1 MHIFRILNILWLD
14 ILCILEYNNGEN
26 EIKKDKKKE
35 GFVMTPIRTVLF
47 DMDGTLLNTL
57 DDLRDSV
64 NYALAQYGF
73 PPRSLEEIRC
83 FVGNGVRKL
92 VERAVP
98 DGTDAAQLD
107 ACFAAFLAYYETH
120 NAIKTAP
127 YEGVIPVLEALRRR
141 GVRVGV
147 VSNKID
153 GALQD
158 LTRLYFGDLVEVAV
172 GNREGLACKPAPDT
186 VYVALGELS
195 ETAETAVYVGDS
207 DVDVKTAHGAGL
219 PCVSVLWGFR
229 TREDL
234 LAVGADTFVET
245 PEELL
250 AYLET
255 LL

>member
-1 MHIFRILNILWLD
+1 
-14 ILCILEYNNGEN
+14 
-26 EIKKDKKKE
+26 
-35 GFVMTPIRTVLF
+35 MTPIHTVLF

-64 NYALAQYGF
+64 NYALSQYGF
-73 PPRSLEEIRC
+73 PSRSLEEVRR

-92 VERAVP
+92 MERAVP
-98 DGTDAAQLD
+98 DGIDDAQLE
-107 ACFAAFLAYYETH
+107 ACFAAFLDYYRTH

-127 YEGVIPVLEALRRR
+127 YEGVIPVLAELRRC

-153 GALQD
+153 NALQD

-186 VYVALGELS
+186 VFAALQDLGE
-195 ETAETAVYVGDS
+195 TANTAIYVGDS
-207 DVDVKTAHGAGL
+207 DVDVRTAHGAGL

-229 TREDL
+229 TKEDL

-245 PEELL
+245 PDELL
-250 AYLET
+250 AYLKT